1 MAALPALMNVGRI
14 LGAMSV
20 ASTMALFACSSQ
32 TGTGGSGDNGDG
44 EGCTL
49 VGCNSSVSAALSTT
63 LAEGEVAKAKVI
75 ACRNDECTEG
85 SLGMSSG
92 TINGSRFYVCSFASA
107 TRINGPSCEGDS
119 IGSLVFKFGLDDGAA
134 KDGDRYSFKV
144 VVNGE
149 VKGEKS
155 GAVTYK
161 TAQPNGPSC
170 GPTCSQAEM

>member
-32 TGTGGSGDNGDG
+32 PGGGADGSDG
-44 EGCTL
+44 EGGECSL

-63 LAEGEVAKAKVI
+63 LSDSEVAKAKVI
-75 ACRNDECTEG
+75 ACRNDVCSEG
-85 SLGMSSG
+85 SLGVSNG

-107 TRINGPSCEGDS
+107 SGITGPSCEGES

-149 VKGEKS
+149 VKGEKTGS
-155 GAVTYK
+155 VTYK

>member
-1 MAALPALMNVGRI
+1 MNLGRI
-14 LGAMSV
+14 LVAMSV
-20 ASTMALFACSSQ
+20 ASTVALMACSSQ

-63 LAEGEVAKAKVI
+63 LSESEVAKAKVI
-75 ACRNDECTEG
+75 ACRNDVCTEG

-155 GAVTYK
+155 GSVTYK

-170 GPTCSQAEM
+170 GPTCSQAEL